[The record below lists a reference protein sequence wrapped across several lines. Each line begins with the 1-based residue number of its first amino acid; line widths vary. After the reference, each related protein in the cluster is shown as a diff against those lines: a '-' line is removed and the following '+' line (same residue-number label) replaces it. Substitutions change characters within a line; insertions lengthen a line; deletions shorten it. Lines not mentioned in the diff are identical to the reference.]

1 MEVAPGVH
9 RFGTKLVNWYVV
21 EDAGRLTL
29 VDAGMPGY
37 WRQLEPALRE
47 IGAGLDA
54 IDAVVLTHSHVD
66 HTGFAERLR
75 SEGSTRVHVHVDDN
89 GGGGARKLPPLHLY
103 WRPASWPLL
112 AEALRNGLLA
122 TPQVRELATFAAG
135 ETLPVP
141 GRPTAVHLP
150 GHTAGSCA
158 ILLDDRGVVFTGDG
172 LVTLDPYTGAVGPRL
187 MLDGVNE
194 KPAEARA
201 SLHRLTGLGTR
212 TVLPGH
218 GEPWNGDMDEAVARA
233 LERA

>member
-9 RFGTKLVNWYVV
+9 RFGTKLVNWYAV
-21 EDAGRLTL
+21 EDAGRVTL
-29 VDAGMPGY
+29 IDAGMPGY
-37 WRQLEPALRE
+37 WRQLEPALRGF
-47 IGAGLDA
+47 GATLEDVA
-54 IDAVVLTHSHVD
+54 AVVLTHSHVD
-66 HTGFAERLR
+66 HTGFSERLR
-75 SEGSTRVHVHVDDN
+75 KQGRTRVHVHVDDN
-89 GGGGARKLPPLHLY
+89 GGRGARKLPPLHLY

-122 TPQVRELATFAAG
+122 TPQVEELSTFRAG

-141 GRPTAVHLP
+141 GSPTAVHLP

-172 LVTLDPYTGAVGPRL
+172 LVTLDPYTGGTGPRL

-194 KPAEARA
+194 KPALARE
-201 SLHRLTGLGTR
+201 SLQRLMGLGAR
-212 TVLPGH
+212 TLLPGH
-218 GEPWNGDMDEAVARA
+218 GEPWKGDVDDAVARA